1 MTSEPQEALKSEI
14 MLQINE
20 HLYLRGLISREV
32 YEQAKVR
39 IVRAGAVKYTGETI
53 RAKERVCDGHIT

>member
-1 MTSEPQEALKSEI
+1 MDVQAREAFKNEI

-20 HLYLRGLISREV
+20 RLYIKGLLSREL

-39 IVRAGAVKYTGETI
+39 IVKN
-53 RAKERVCDGHIT
+53 ERE

>member
-1 MTSEPQEALKSEI
+1 MTGETQSALKSEI

-20 HLYLRGLISREV
+20 RLYLRGLISREL

-39 IVRAGAVKYTGETI
+39 IVKN
-53 RAKERVCDGHIT
+53 ERGRGLLT